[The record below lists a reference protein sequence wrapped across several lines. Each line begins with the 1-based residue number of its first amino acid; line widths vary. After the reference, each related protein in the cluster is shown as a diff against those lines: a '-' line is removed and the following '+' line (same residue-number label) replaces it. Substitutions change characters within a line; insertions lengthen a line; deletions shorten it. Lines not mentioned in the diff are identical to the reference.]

1 MDAAA
6 VLADAR
12 RSHGGHAWRDACA
25 LYAAADGGEP
35 DGLGVADLE
44 DWGEAAQ
51 LLGRGEEASAVLQR
65 AYLAR
70 EGAADVRGA
79 LRCAFWLAEVLA
91 MRGEFAHAGGW
102 LARAGRFAGSGPPC
116 AEQGFLLVR
125 EAERQLQ
132 EGEHEAAFGTAG
144 RVLELAGRFGD
155 RDLAV
160 LAAQFQG
167 AARIAQE
174 RVDEGLALLDEAMVA
189 VTAGETGPRVT
200 AWVYC
205 LVIAA
210 CQDLQELR
218 RAREWT
224 LALDAWTDALPQ
236 FEGGY
241 SGICL
246 VHRSELLRLVGDW
259 ANAAVQARS
268 ACERLTRGFGEFL
281 AGGAFYQLG
290 EIHRL
295 RGEWARAEEA
305 YRQSGRYGCDAQPG
319 LALLRLAGGRPE
331 AAAGGVRRALAEA
344 PDRLARARLLPA
356 LLEVA
361 LAVDGTAEA
370 RAAAEELA
378 EIAGTFRRPALDA
391 QAAQARAPVL
401 LAGRAPDGPPAGTPT
416 GAQPEALTQALTQA
430 RRAWRLWR
438 DLDVPYETA
447 RARVL
452 VARAC
457 RALGDEDTAAVELDA
472 AAAGFA
478 RLGAGPD
485 LALARAAAAGRAGDG
500 PPDGRGTTEAPAGL
514 TPREVEVLRLV
525 AGGGSNHAIA
535 RELHLSERTVA
546 RHISNILGK
555 LDAGSRTAAAAYA
568 FEHGLAGART
578 PGH

>member
-319 LALLRLAGGRPE
+319 LALLRLAGGR
-331 AAAGGVRRALAEA
+331 AGGGGGRCAAGPRG
-344 PDRLARARLLPA
+344 
-356 LLEVA
+356 
-361 LAVDGTAEA
+361 
-370 RAAAEELA
+370 
-378 EIAGTFRRPALDA
+378 
-391 QAAQARAPVL
+391 
-401 LAGRAPDGPPAGTPT
+401 
-416 GAQPEALTQALTQA
+416 
-430 RRAWRLWR
+430 
-438 DLDVPYETA
+438 
-447 RARVL
+447 
-452 VARAC
+452 
-457 RALGDEDTAAVELDA
+457 
-472 AAAGFA
+472 
-478 RLGAGPD
+478 GAGPVGPGP
-485 LALARAAAAGRAGDG
+485 AAARAGGGRAGGRRHGGGPGGRRGARRDRGDLPAAGPGRAGRAG
-500 PPDGRGTTEAPAGL
+500 
-514 TPREVEVLRLV
+514 
-525 AGGGSNHAIA
+525 AGGGAA
-535 RELHLSERTVA
+535 RRAGPGRAA
-546 RHISNILGK
+546 RRDAHGGPAGGTDTGA
-555 LDAGSRTAAAAYA
+555 DAGPP
-568 FEHGLAGART
+568 GLAAVAGPGRAVRDGPGPGAGGAGLPGARRRGHRGGGT
-578 PGH
+578 GRGGGRVRPAGRRAGPGAGPGGGGRPGRRRAPGR

>member
-6 VLADAR
+6 VLTDAR
-12 RSHGGHAWRDACA
+12 RSHGGHAWRDACE

-35 DGLGVADLE
+35 GGLGVADLE

-160 LAAQFQG
+160 LAAQYQG

-174 RVDEGLALLDEAMVA
+174 RVEEGLALLDEAMVA

-205 LVIAA
+205 LVIAV

-224 LALDAWTDALPQ
+224 LALDAWTDARPQ

-356 LLEVA
+356 LVEVA
-361 LAVDGTAEA
+361 LAVGGTAEA

-378 EIAGTFRRPALDA
+378 AIAGTFRRPALDA
-391 QAAQARAPVL
+391 QAAQAQAAVL
-401 LAGRAPDGPPAGTPT
+401 LAGAPT
-416 GAQPEALTQALTQA
+416 GARAEALTQA

-472 AAAGFA
+472 AAAEFA

-485 LALARAAAAGRAGDG
+485 LALARAAAGGAGDG
-500 PPDGRGTTEAPAGL
+500 PPGGTGPAQAPAGL

>member
-1 MDAAA
+1 MDATA

-12 RSHGGHAWRDACA
+12 RSHRGNAWRDACE

-35 DGLGVADLE
+35 GGLGVGDLE

-51 LLGRGEEASAVLQR
+51 LLGRGEEAVAVLQR

-70 EGAADVRGA
+70 EGEADVRGS

-102 LARAGRFAGSGPPC
+102 LARAGRLAESGPPC
-116 AEQGFLLVR
+116 AEHGYLLVR

-132 EGEHEAAFGTAG
+132 EGEHEASFGTAA
-144 RVLELAGRFGD
+144 RALELAERFGD

-167 AARIAQE
+167 AARIGQE

-200 AWVYC
+200 GWVYC
-205 LVIAA
+205 MVIAV
-210 CQDLQELR
+210 CQELQELR

-224 LALDAWTDALPQ
+224 VALDAWTDALPQ

-259 ANAAVQARS
+259 PNAAVQARS

-295 RGEWARAEEA
+295 RGEWGQAEEA
-305 YRQSGRYGCDAQPG
+305 YRQSGQYGCDAQPG
-319 LALLRLAGGRPE
+319 LALLRLAQGRPE
-331 AAAGGVRRALAEA
+331 TAAGGVRRALAEA
-344 PDRLARARLLPA
+344 ADRPARARLLPA
-356 LLEVA
+356 LVEIA
-361 LAVDGTAEA
+361 LAMGDTAEA
-370 RAAAEELA
+370 RAAVEELA
-378 EIAGTFRRPALDA
+378 GIAAAFRRPALDA
-391 QAAQARAPVL
+391 QAAQARAALL
-401 LAGRAPDGPPAGTPT
+401 LAERTT
-416 GAQPEALTQALTQA
+416 SGASPGVEAEALTEA

-447 RARVL
+447 RARML
-452 VARAC
+452 VAHAC

-472 AAAGFA
+472 ATAGFA
-478 RLGAGPD
+478 RLGAAPD
-485 LALARAAAAGRAGDG
+485 LALAGAAAAERDG
-500 PPDGRGTTEAPAGL
+500 GGGPGPVEAPAGL

-525 AGGGSNHAIA
+525 AEGGTNHAIA
-535 RELHLSERTVA
+535 RELHLSEKTVA

-568 FEHGLAGART
+568 FEHGLAGAGART
-578 PGH
+578 PDR

>member
-6 VLADAR
+6 VLAEAR
-12 RSHGGHAWRDACA
+12 RSHRGHAWRDACG
-25 LYAAADGGEP
+25 LYAAADGDEP
-35 DGLGVADLE
+35 GGLGVADLE

-70 EGAADVRGA
+70 EGSADVRGA

-102 LARAGRFAGSGPPC
+102 LARAGRLAGSDPPC
-116 AEQGFLLVR
+116 AEHGYLLVR
-125 EAERQLQ
+125 EAERLLQ
-132 EGEHEAAFGTAG
+132 QGEHEAAFGTAG
-144 RVLELAGRFGD
+144 RAMELAARFGD

-167 AARIAQE
+167 AARIGQE
-174 RVDEGLALLDEAMVA
+174 QVDEGLALLDEAMVA

-200 AWVYC
+200 GWVYC
-205 LVIAA
+205 LVIAV

-224 LALDAWTDALPQ
+224 VALDAWVDSLPQ
-236 FEGGY
+236 FDGGY

-259 ANAAVQARS
+259 PSAAVQARS

-295 RGEWARAEEA
+295 RGERARAEEA
-305 YRQSGRYGCDAQPG
+305 YRRSGRYGCDAQPG
-319 LALLRLAGGRPE
+319 LALLRLAGGSPE

-356 LLEVA
+356 LVEIA
-361 LAVDGTAEA
+361 LATGGTAEA
-370 RAAAEELA
+370 GAAAEELA
-378 EIAGTFRRPALDA
+378 GIAAAFRRPALDA
-391 QAAQARAPVL
+391 QAAQARAALL
-401 LAGRAPDGPPAGTPT
+401 LAGPAQGGAPV
-416 GAQPEALTQALTQA
+416 EALTEA

-447 RARVL
+447 RSRVL

-472 AAAGFA
+472 AVAGFV

-485 LALARAAAAGRAGDG
+485 LALARAAAAAGVEG
-500 PPDGRGTTEAPAGL
+500 PPDAGPAEAPAGL

-525 AGGGSNHAIA
+525 AGGGTNHAIA

-568 FEHGLAGART
+568 FEHGLAGARP
-578 PGH
+578 PGR